1 MKIELFGLTILL
13 MTIAPT
19 VTSTISSRR
28 ASTDNRAQL
37 EARGSVFFTTKFTPQ
52 QGLGPLFNRT
62 SCVGCHVAPTVG
74 GMGPSGLGTATR
86 FGRLTTTGFVPL
98 GVPGAPVARTHSV
111 AEEGFECDLVP
122 GIPANANVTSVR
134 NAPDLHGTGLIDAIP
149 DKVIAAGAVPRGDG
163 VQGRVHWVHTLDGG
177 QGVGRFGWKADTI
190 TLRQFVAEAFRNEL
204 GITSP
209 LAPIDLAPA
218 SQTSRRP
225 CLGENG
231 PLEDDGTVVDA
242 VTAFVAA
249 LPPPIMRAT
258 PPQGAKV
265 FTAIRC
271 DACHTPSLF
280 LGERRVW
287 LYSDL
292 LLHDIGP
299 DLDDKLIQGL
309 ANGRDWRTTPLWGLG
324 KRLRLLH
331 DGRAHTIS
339 EAILA
344 HGGEA
349 AAAKQRFRLLSPEE
363 RASLLEFL
371 AEL

>member
-1 MKIELFGLTILL
+1 MRIDLLGVTILL
-13 MTIAPT
+13 IT
-19 VTSTISSRR
+19 VANKITSTISTRHV
-28 ASTDNRAQL
+28 STGNPAQL
-37 EARGSVFFTTKFTPQ
+37 EARGAVFFITKFTPQ

-62 SCVGCHVAPTVG
+62 SCVGCHIAPTVG
-74 GMGPSGLGTATR
+74 GMGLDGLGTATR
-86 FGRLTTTGFVPL
+86 FGRLTATGVSPL
-98 GVPGAPVARTHSV
+98 GVPGAPIARTHSV
-111 AEEGFECDLVP
+111 AEEGFECDLEP

-134 NAPDLHGTGLIDAIP
+134 NAPDLHGTGLINAIP
-149 DKVIAAGAVPRGDG
+149 DKVIVAGAVPRGDG
-163 VQGRVHWVHTLDGG
+163 VQGRAHWVQTPDGG

-190 TLRQFVAEAFRNEL
+190 SLRQFVADAFRNEL

-218 SQTSRRP
+218 GQTSQCYCP
-225 CLGENG
+225 GEQG
-231 PLEDDGTVVDA
+231 PIEDDGSMVDA

-249 LPPPIMRAT
+249 LPPPRTRARSLH
-258 PPQGAKV
+258 GATV
-265 FTAIRC
+265 FTVIRC
-271 DACHTPSLF
+271 DSCHTPSLS
-280 LGERRVW
+280 LGERRVR

-292 LLHDIGP
+292 LLHDLGP

-324 KRLRLLH
+324 KRRRFLH
-331 DGRAHTIS
+331 DGRARTIS

-349 AAAKQRFRLLSPEE
+349 APAKQRFRMLSPEE

-371 AEL
+371 ADL